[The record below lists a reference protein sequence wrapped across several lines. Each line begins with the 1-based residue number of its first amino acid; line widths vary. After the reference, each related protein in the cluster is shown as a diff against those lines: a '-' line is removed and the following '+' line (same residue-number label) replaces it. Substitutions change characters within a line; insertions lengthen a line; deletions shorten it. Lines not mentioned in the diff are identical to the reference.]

1 VELYIDPALRRGV
14 SRVLFEQIRD
24 AVVSGRVAQGDRL
37 PPSREIAGQLG
48 ISRHTVTTVYGR
60 LVAEGYLEGR
70 AGGGTFVA
78 TTAPAAGSAT
88 GQRRRRDGRPPSPL
102 RPAGVVTHNARS
114 AEPPPPGGF
123 DLRIGLPDPALFPL
137 RRWKQSVGSTLHT
150 PPAGDPDPA
159 GIPALRRSL
168 ARWVGRSRGVET
180 TGEQVMVVTGAQQA
194 VDLIARVVLRPGDQV
209 AIEEPGYHPV
219 RNLLTA
225 LGMRVVPVPVDH
237 DGLVVEAI
245 PPRVRAVYT
254 TPSHQSP
261 TGAALALSRRRA
273 LLAFADRHDAVVIE
287 DDYDSEHR
295 HSDRPLEP
303 LHRLDE
309 HGRVI
314 YVGTFS
320 KTLSG
325 ALRLAFVVWPEPL
338 VEAAVSWRDL
348 MDGRPTAGVQQALHR
363 FITDGFLEQ
372 HLRRVRKIYRERHGI
387 VAGWVEEC
395 AARGLLVAG
404 PANHAGLHVA
414 ASLPGGVVEATVR
427 DLARRRGVALTE
439 YAPYCTSPPERDG
452 LLIGYGLA
460 AADALP
466 AALGVVGDVLAAA
479 RAAA

>member
-1 VELYIDPALRRGV
+1 MELYIDPALKRGV
-14 SRVLFEQIRD
+14 SKALFDQIRD

-78 TTAPAAGSAT
+78 PTAPAPGSGAAR
-88 GQRRRRDGRPPSPL
+88 GRRRDGRPASPL
-102 RPAGVVTHNARS
+102 RPANVVIPN
-114 AEPPPPGGF
+114 EPNIEPAPPGGF

-137 RRWKQSVGSTLHT
+137 RRWKQSVATTLHS

-159 GIPALRRSL
+159 GVPALRRSL
-168 ARWVGRSRGVET
+168 ARWVGRSRGVEA

-194 VDLIARVVLRPGDQV
+194 VDLIARVVLRPGDHV
-209 AIEEPGYHPV
+209 AVEEPGYHPV
-219 RNLLTA
+219 RRLLDA
-225 LGMRVVPVPVDH
+225 LGMRVVPVRVDH
-237 DGLVVEAI
+237 DGLVVDAI
-245 PPRVRAVYT
+245 PTRVRAVYT

-261 TGAALALSRRRA
+261 TGAALTLSRRRA

-303 LHRLDE
+303 LHRLDD

-320 KTLSG
+320 KTLSP
-325 ALRLAFVVWPEPL
+325 ALRVAFVVWPEPL
-338 VEAAVSWRDL
+338 VEAAVAWRDL
-348 MDGRPTAGVQQALHR
+348 MDGRPAAGMQQALHR

-372 HLRRVRKIYRERHGI
+372 HLRRVRKVYRERHHV
-387 VAGWVEEC
+387 VAGWIDGC

-414 ASLPGGVVEATVR
+414 ATLPGGVAEATVR

-439 YAPYCTSPPERDG
+439 YAPYCASRPERDG
-452 LLIGYGLA
+452 LLIGYGLT

-466 AALGVVGDVLAAA
+466 GALGVVGDVLAAA

>member
-1 VELYIDPALRRGV
+1 MELYIDPALRRGV

-88 GQRRRRDGRPPSPL
+88 AQRRRRDGRPPSPL

>member
-1 VELYIDPALRRGV
+1 MELYIDPALRRGV

-427 DLARRRGVALTE
+427 DLARRRGVALTA

>member
-88 GQRRRRDGRPPSPL
+88 AQRRRRDGRPPSPL

>member
-1 VELYIDPALRRGV
+1 MELYIDPALRRGV

-314 YVGTFS
+314 YAGTFS

-427 DLARRRGVALTE
+427 DLARRRGVALTA